1 MFGCEMMAK
10 AGTRTVPKRE
20 VLGGVKGIQYPP
32 PRFGFKTRPLEWTTP
47 TMSQSPA
54 SLQDAIYA
62 VLADPATHGGA
73 AVERIDTHIST
84 VFLAGDQVV
93 KVKKAVTLPFLDFA
107 PLAAR
112 EAACRKEV
120 VLNQRTAPDLYL
132 GVEPIT
138 QDADGTL
145 ALNGSGEVVDWAI
158 RMRRFDQ
165 SGLLNAVAARGE
177 LTRSLMLDLA
187 EGIAAF
193 HAQAE
198 QRSDF
203 GGAAALRGTV
213 DGNEASF
220 SQFYGSVFDGERVS
234 TLLETSRQHI
244 ARHAALLDRRQAQ
257 GLVRQCHGDMHLG
270 NICLIDGKPMLFDG
284 IEFNDHFAIID
295 VFYDLAFLLMDLDAN
310 GYRAQASI
318 LLNAY
323 LDLTGDYDGLA
334 VLPVMLSMRAQ
345 IRSHVS
351 AAIAQHVPD
360 PAPLR
365 KAALDYLALA
375 ERYLAAAPVS
385 LVAVGGLSGSGKSR
399 CARGLAPRFAS
410 GVGAVVLRSDV
421 LRKQIAGVSPTDRLP
436 AEAYGPGTSEAVYA
450 RLCDHAKAL
459 LAVGQPVIA
468 DAVFARP
475 HERAAI
481 EAAAQEAGVA
491 FAGLWLASD
500 PAIAAER
507 ISSRTRNASDA
518 TPEVLQAQLGYDLG
532 EMTWT
537 QLDSSGPKS
546 DTDAAAWD
554 IVAPVVTAP

>member
-1 MFGCEMMAK
+1 
-10 AGTRTVPKRE
+10 
-20 VLGGVKGIQYPP
+20 
-32 PRFGFKTRPLEWTTP
+32 
-47 TMSQSPA
+47 MSQPSA
-54 SLQDAIYA
+54 SLQDAIFA
-62 VLADPATHGGA
+62 VLADPATHDGA

-84 VFLAGDQVV
+84 VFLAGEQVI
-93 KVKKAVTLPFLDFA
+93 KVKKAVTLPFLDFG

-112 EAACRKEV
+112 EQACRKELL
-120 VLNQRTAPDLYL
+120 LNKRTAPDLYL

-138 QDADGTL
+138 QDANGTL
-145 ALNGSGEVVDWAI
+145 ALNGAGEVVDWAI
-158 RMRRFDQ
+158 RMSRFDQ

-193 HAQAE
+193 HAKAE
-198 QRSDF
+198 QRTDF
-203 GGAAALRGTV
+203 GGAAALRATI

-220 SQFYGSVFDGERVS
+220 SQFYGSVFDGERVAA
-234 TLLETSRQHI
+234 LMERSRQLVAQHS
-244 ARHAALLDRRQAQ
+244 ALLDQRQAN

-270 NICLIDGKPMLFDG
+270 NICLIDGTPVLFDC

-310 GYRAQASI
+310 GYRSQASI

-323 LDLTGDYDGLA
+323 LDLTGDYQGLA
-334 VLPVMLSMRAQ
+334 VLPLMLSMRAQ

-375 ERYLAAAPVS
+375 ERYLAQAPVS

-399 CARGLAPRFAS
+399 CARGLAPRFAY

-421 LRKQIAGVSPTDRLP
+421 LRKQLAGVRPTDRLP
-436 AEAYGPGTSEAVYA
+436 PEAYGPGSSEAVYA
-450 RLCDHAKAL
+450 RLCEQAQTL
-459 LAVGQPVIA
+459 LALGQPVIA

-475 HERAAI
+475 HERTAI
-481 EAAAQEAGVA
+481 EATAQATGVP
-491 FAGLWLASD
+491 FSGLWLAAD
-500 PAIAAER
+500 PAVAAER

-518 TPEVLQAQLGYDLG
+518 TPDVLQAQLGYDLG

-537 QLDSSGPKS
+537 QLDSSGAKS
-546 DTDAAAWD
+546 ETDTAAWVA
-554 IVAPVVTAP
+554 VAPVVAP